1 MHLLW
6 LGDLDQLK
14 TEMKREKKAHQ
25 ERLKKLKKLTELGGE
40 EVSKELRKARKEIKK
55 EKKALKR
62 MREREERLN
71 RRSRTPE
78 EERGHADDEG
88 RWDVKKKKLDD
99 FELDVCCY
107 LTFDRVVR
115 VLRLCRL

>member
-1 MHLLW
+1 M
-6 LGDLDQLK
+6 GDLDQLK

-107 LTFDRVVR
+107 LNFDRVVR